1 MELNY
6 WGTIQQLKILNI
18 RFNKFGW
25 YGKSN
30 YLDYILSYAQK
41 DINIFWFRQD
51 LRLSDNPGL
60 YNSIKNGATL
70 PIFIF
75 DDENSKEHIMVLQVN
90 GGFTIH

>member
-1 MELNY
+1 MP
-6 WGTIQQLKILNI
+6 K
-18 RFNKFGW
+18 
-25 YGKSN
+25 
-30 YLDYILSYAQK
+30 K

-75 DDENSKEHIMVLQVN
+75 DDENSKEHIN
-90 GGFTIH
+90 GSASKWWLHQSLIALKKSLDNNLSLYKGLLADFLL

>member
-30 YLDYILSYAQK
+30 YLDYILFYAQK
-41 DINIFWFRQD
+41 R
-51 LRLSDNPGL
+51 
-60 YNSIKNGATL
+60 Y
-70 PIFIF
+70 
-75 DDENSKEHIMVLQVN
+75 
-90 GGFTIH
+90 

>member
-1 MELNY
+1 MP
-6 WGTIQQLKILNI
+6 K
-18 RFNKFGW
+18 
-25 YGKSN
+25 
-30 YLDYILSYAQK
+30 K

-75 DDENSKEHIMVLQVN
+75 DDENSREHIN
-90 GGFTIH
+90 GSASKWWLHHSLDNLNKSLNNNLSIYAGDPQEILRNIINNYNV